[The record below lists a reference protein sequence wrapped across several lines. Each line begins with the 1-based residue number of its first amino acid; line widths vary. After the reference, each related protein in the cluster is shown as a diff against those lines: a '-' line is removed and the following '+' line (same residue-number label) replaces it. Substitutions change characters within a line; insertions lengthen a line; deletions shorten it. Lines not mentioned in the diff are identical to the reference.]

1 MNSFWSHWVVILTS
15 LNIAGALWLLW
26 ATSRKKPGDKGPAE
40 ETTGHTWD
48 GDLAEYNNPLPR
60 WWLWGFYASVIFGLG
75 YLAFYPGLGN
85 FAGRLGW
92 TQENAWAE
100 DVAKARVQSDAQLAR
115 YDHMSLHTLR
125 HDNDAMRT
133 ARNLFANNCAACHG
147 TDAHGSKGFPN
158 LTDADWLHGGDATAI
173 NTTITAGRVA
183 AMPAWEG
190 VIGAE
195 GVEQVAN
202 YVLTLSGH
210 PGNAP
215 ATAGAEKFGT
225 FCAACHGA
233 DGRGNTALGAPNLT
247 DNIWLFSGT
256 IEGIRETVGK
266 GRNNQMPAHAEKLG
280 ATRIKLLTAYVLNLS
295 GAADEELEAH
305 ETPESSPESAP
316 ESAPEEGKH
325 EPTDTAGAT
334 PH

>member
-1 MNSFWSHWVVILTS
+1 MSGFWSNWVVILTFV
-15 LNIAGALWLLW
+15 NIAGALWLLW
-26 ATSRKKPGDKGPAE
+26 TTSRKKPGEKGPSE

-48 GDLAEYNNPLPR
+48 GDLREYNNPLPR
-60 WWLWGFYASVIFGLG
+60 WWLWGFYLSVVFGLG

-92 TQENAWAE
+92 TQESSWAA
-100 DVAKARVQSDAQLAR
+100 DVAKARLRSDAQLAQ

-125 HDNDAMRT
+125 HDDAAMRT

-158 LTDADWLHGGDATAI
+158 LTDADWLHGGDAAAI

-195 GVEQVAN
+195 GVEQVSN
-202 YVLTLSGH
+202 YVQTLSGH
-210 PGNAP
+210 PGSAA
-215 ATAGAEKFGT
+215 ATAGAEKFAT

-233 DGRGNTALGAPNLT
+233 DGRGNIALGAPNLT
-247 DNIWLFSGT
+247 DNIWLYGGS
-256 IEGIRETVGK
+256 IETIRETVAK
-266 GRNNQMPAHAEKLG
+266 GRNNQMPAHADKLG

-295 GAADEELEAH
+295 GAADEETEEHEATESPEGGAH
-305 ETPESSPESAP
+305 ET
-316 ESAPEEGKH
+316 
-325 EPTDTAGAT
+325 TDTAGTTA
-334 PH
+334 H